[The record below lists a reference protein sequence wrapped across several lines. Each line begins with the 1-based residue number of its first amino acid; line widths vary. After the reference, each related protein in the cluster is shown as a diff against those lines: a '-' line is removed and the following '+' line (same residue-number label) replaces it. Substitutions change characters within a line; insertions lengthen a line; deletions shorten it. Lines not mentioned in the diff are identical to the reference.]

1 MKKQNG
7 FTLIELVI
15 VIVILGILAATAVPK
30 YIDLQS
36 DTKASVIE
44 GIGGSMKSL
53 SDMVHLKAQIEDELE
68 RTGCVSTNIGSIE
81 VWYGYPESISESS
94 SCGPESYDMAELIN
108 LEAGDGIQ
116 IFTEDKSDV
125 DCYSLSVGWDEQ
137 VCYAKYTEACSETE
151 PAVVDNVTT
160 GC

>member
-1 MKKQNG
+1 MNEKNG

-15 VIVILGILAATAVPK
+15 VIVILGLLAAIAAPK
-30 YIDLQS
+30 YVDLQS
-36 DTKASVIE
+36 DAKTSVIE

-53 SDMVHLKAQIEDELE
+53 SDMVRLKAEIKGELD
-68 RTGCVSTNIGSIE
+68 RTGCVSTSIGSIE
-81 VWYGYPESISESS
+81 VWYGYPESISEAS

-108 LEAGDGIQ
+108 LEEESGIQ
-116 IFTEDKSDV
+116 IFSEDKSDP

-137 VCYAKYTEACSETE
+137 VCYVKYTEACSATE